1 MILATMKN
9 KTLGSMA
16 LALLQKLL
24 LNKALS
30 ADGRRRSIK
39 ALREVSLCRAHED
52 ESTRLKLL
60 QTCLTF
66 LQLPGTTEKPE
77 ESRQVL
83 LSNCFYDLPESSEQG
98 TSP

>member
-1 MILATMKN
+1 VQELVDALVLAAMKN
-9 KTLGSMA
+9 KALCSMA

-30 ADGRRRSIK
+30 AEGRRKSIET
-39 ALREVSLCRAHED
+39 LRELSLGRAHDD

-66 LQLPGTTEKPE
+66 LQLPGTSERPE
-77 ESRQVL
+77 ESRQVT
-83 LSNCFYDLPESSEQG
+83 F
-98 TSP
+98 